1 MEIQGI
7 EVFLNRNFE
16 ISIFRNFD
24 WYNLNNYGFELP
36 IFVRGDFK
44 ES

>member
-7 EVFLNRNFE
+7 EVVLNRNFE

-24 WYNLNNYGFELP
+24 WYNLNNDGFELL
-36 IFVRGDFK
+36 IIERGNFE